1 MGGSAYAY
9 SPPVDSDDE
18 DDLIQDMWGMT
29 LASDDEESVSSEE
42 DEDMDEI
49 DGDLEDNPLQDDM
62 KGTLCFI

>member
-1 MGGSAYAY
+1 
-9 SPPVDSDDE
+9 
-18 DDLIQDMWGMT
+18 MT